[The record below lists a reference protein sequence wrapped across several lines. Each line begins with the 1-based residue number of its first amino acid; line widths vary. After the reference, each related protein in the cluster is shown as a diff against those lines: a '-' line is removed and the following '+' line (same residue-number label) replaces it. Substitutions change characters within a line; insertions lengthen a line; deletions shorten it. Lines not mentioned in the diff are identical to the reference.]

1 MKNLTVLAFLFTI
14 GLLFTGCGAE
24 ENSTA
29 IESSGTIEAVKVTVS
44 AKTSG
49 EIKVINFNEGDEVK
63 QGDTILVLDPINYGF
78 QVQQALANNELAKA
92 QLDMLRN
99 GARREDIAIATE
111 NRKQAETRYNQIKT
125 DFDRMK
131 TLKESGSI
139 SGKQFDDAEA
149 ALRIAET
156 QLHSAKESVDKVSN
170 FARPE
175 EIRQAT
181 ARVDQ
186 TNAALSISQK
196 QLNDCFVLAPSSGII
211 LNRFME
217 RGETAAPLSNL
228 FSMADMRT
236 MEIVIYIPLNKLGQV
251 KVGNKA
257 DITIDAMPER
267 KFTGTVSYI
276 SSQAEF
282 TPKTIQTKDER
293 TKMVYAVK
301 IRIPNE
307 ELILKDGMP
316 ADATIHLQ

>member
-1 MKNLTVLAFLFTI
+1 MKNYTLIALIFVLGI
-14 GLLFTGCGAE
+14 MFTGCGSE
-24 ENSTA
+24 ENSSI

-49 EIKVINFNEGDEVK
+49 EIKLINFNEGDEVK
-63 QGDTILVLDPINYGF
+63 AGDTIMVLDALNYEY
-78 QVQQALANNELAKA
+78 QMLQAAANNELAQA

-99 GARREDIAIATE
+99 GARREDLSIASE
-111 NRKQAETRYNQIKT
+111 NQKQAETRYNQAKT

-131 TLKESGSI
+131 ILKENGSI
-139 SGKQFDDAEA
+139 SGKQYDDAEA

-156 QLHSAKESVDKVSN
+156 QYKAAKENVDKITR

-175 EIRQAT
+175 EIRQAS

-186 TNAALSISQK
+186 TNAALALAQK
-196 QLNDCFVLAPSSGII
+196 QFNDCYVLAPSSGII

-228 FSMADMRT
+228 FSMADMRS
-236 MEIVIYIPLNKLGQV
+236 MEIVIYVPLNKLGQV
-251 KVGNKA
+251 KVGNTA
-257 DITIDAMPER
+257 EITIDAMPER

-307 ELILKDGMP
+307 EYILKDGMP
-316 ADATIHLQ
+316 ADATIKLQ